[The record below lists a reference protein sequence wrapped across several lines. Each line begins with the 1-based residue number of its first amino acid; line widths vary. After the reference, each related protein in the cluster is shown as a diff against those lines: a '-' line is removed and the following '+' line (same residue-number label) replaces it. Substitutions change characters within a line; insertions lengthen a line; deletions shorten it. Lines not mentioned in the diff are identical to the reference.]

1 MEVNDIKEE
10 LINFLKFYNEI
21 IKVSKMCNV
30 TDEEIVALY
39 LTGKSL

>member
-1 MEVNDIKEE
+1 MKKE
-10 LINFLKFYNEI
+10 LLNFLKFYNAI

-39 LTGKSL
+39 LEFK